1 MFLRIKRRRVP
12 KEDPPKDD
20 AAAEGVPE
28 KVSRLAIGVAGG
40 FDVAAKKFDV
50 VEEYHL
56 AVFPNLDK
64 LVPVEGNEDNI
75 PLGISL
81 AAKAVISAQSATRK
95 AEVNIGLSIYTGSV
109 GLGTQVTVKC

>member
-12 KEDPPKDD
+12 KEDGAKDD

-56 AVFPNLDK
+56 AVYPNLDQ

-95 AEVNIGLSIYTGSV
+95 AEVNTIGPMVMLYTPFTPV
-109 GLGTQVTVKC
+109 MLA